1 MVPPWPVLVMAS
13 RLFDLYAAIRCL
25 NVLPSPTL
33 VVTITMIA
41 MCLRVTC
48 VLKRACF
55 ELKVTLSIVSPM
67 SGHMPEIFQHSVWP
81 LTSRV
86 LPVSAHFTTSI
97 LGVTLL
103 DTPSLYI
110 HSITTEWYR
119 IFIGSL
125 QPVSGTQQPVTRD
138 FSRSASSLHP
148 SNPSSSP
155 LCLSFHPHRAPFL
168 STLYASTPKG
178 RHP

>member
-1 MVPPWPVLVMAS
+1 MAS

-25 NVLPSPTL
+25 NVRPSPAL

-67 SGHMPEIFQHSVWP
+67 SGHMPKIFQHSVWP

-110 HSITTEWYR
+110 HSITTERHR
-119 IFIGSL
+119 IFKGLCRKHFSKF
-125 QPVSGTQQPVTRD
+125 SGTQQPVTRP
-138 FSRSASSLHP
+138 FSRSASSLLL
-148 SNPSSSP
+148 SNPPSSP
-155 LCLSFHPHRAPFL
+155 LCPSFHFL
-168 STLYASTPKG
+168 IPTGPPASTPKC

>member
-1 MVPPWPVLVMAS
+1 MRVPPWPVLIMAS

-25 NVLPSPTL
+25 NVLPSPAL
-33 VVTITMIA
+33 VVTITMVA
-41 MCLRVTC
+41 MCLRVT
-48 VLKRACF
+48 CF

-67 SGHMPEIFQHSVWP
+67 SGHMPKISQHSVWP

-86 LPVSAHFTTSI
+86 LPVPAHFTTSI

-110 HSITTEWYR
+110 HSITTERNR
-119 IFIGSL
+119 ILIGSL
-125 QPVSGTQQPVTRD
+125 QQVSGTRQPVTRP
-138 FSRSASSLHP
+138 FSRSASSLLLSYP
-148 SNPSSSP
+148 PFSP
-155 LCLSFHPHRAPFL
+155 LCPHFPLYHLHRTPFPF
-168 STLYASTPKG
+168 TLYASTPKG